1 MVKRLNLD
9 QYAKLISHL
18 LDNREKYKSLE
29 ISSIVMQIRNAI
41 GDYVSES
48 SVRNSLKSCGIEY
61 KQRKQ
66 CGSRDRVGALANIL
80 LRMAM
85 KIEKESDLKVQV
97 LSDND
102 YNTLDLITKHQKI

>member
-1 MVKRLNLD
+1 MVKRLSLD

-18 LDNREKYKSLE
+18 LENREQYESLE
-29 ISSIVMQIRNAI
+29 MSSIMMQIRNAI

-61 KQRKQ
+61 KQKKH

-80 LRMAM
+80 LRMAI
-85 KIEKESDLKVQV
+85 KIEKESDQKVQV

-102 YNTLDLITKHQKI
+102 YNTLELITKHQKI